1 MKRLTST
8 QAFKVLKTV
17 KDLMG
22 DTPMCYKKEFDN
34 GIQKKMYTYRYDELP
49 LTYAQYNLLLETVK
63 NLLGHKRKQLK
74 PYFTMQYEGRPYW
87 MDKPYLRFK
96 ELLVDIYGDSWYF
109 DDDCLVQGDKT
120 ITRVNTKVTFRQMI
134 NTVQASLP
142 ATIEIS

>member
-8 QAFKVLKTV
+8 QAFNVLKTA

-22 DTPMCYKKEFDN
+22 DTPMVYVGEKREHMRKAPL
-34 GIQKKMYTYRYDELP
+34 YRYDELP

-63 NLLGHKRKQLK
+63 EMLGHKRKQLK
-74 PYFTMQYEGRPYW
+74 PYFTMQYQGKPYW
-87 MDKPYLRFK
+87 MDKPYFCFK

-120 ITRVNTKVTFRQMI
+120 IMRVNTRVSFRRMI
-134 NTVQASLP
+134 NEVQAALP
-142 ATIEIS
+142 ATIEISK